1 MSSSTFWNAEWDP
14 VSKLKTNQTQRGSGK
29 ESSKVREDALS
40 LKLFTS
46 LCAFH
51 QTHRSRRPT
60 WGITSWN
67 CLMFFYLIYNHYSFL
82 LLYMLGCLCFL
93 PYTRVWKTFTFWIRL
108 TSPLFQCLEAISIL
122 PFDLELD
129 HTFCDGANTKY
140 LLQPHV
146 LKSLLPTSG
155 IISGGYGSFRWWV
168 YLVDNSLGDVYLKN
182 YFLSCYLS
190 FGPLWYQ

>member
-1 MSSSTFWNAEWDP
+1 MLHREFQYILKCRVRPCVKIKDKPNPEREQEGELKSERGRTLIKAVHKPLCLPSNTQIQTAHMGNQILKMSH
-14 VSKLKTNQTQRGSGK
+14 V
-29 ESSKVREDALS
+29 
-40 LKLFTS
+40 
-46 LCAFH
+46 
-51 QTHRSRRPT
+51 
-60 WGITSWN
+60 
-67 CLMFFYLIYNHYSFL
+67 FYLIYNHYSFL

-168 YLVDNSLGDVYLKN
+168 YLVDNSLGNV
-182 YFLSCYLS
+182 
-190 FGPLWYQ
+190 